1 MRTQISILLVLFS
14 SAFMQMRGAMLGSD
28 KSLDSL
34 YWVAF
39 ESLENDIARSKRE
52 ARLLIKLAATAKDR
66 QSQAYGFDVYG
77 LALYYADNIDSA
89 LFYTNKA
96 IDLFKEVED
105 QQGLSTAIYNKS
117 LILEFLAKYNSSIVY
132 LNKARKIDLNRGAK
146 TESDLFYYY
155 RLADILY
162 KQDRYDEA
170 LVYAHL
176 SLSAFLKDVDNHPY
190 MKPRIFLNLAWLYKE
205 LDVLELAEYYAK
217 ETYVL
222 SPKNIELSN
231 RLSSLQILAEISQK
245 KGLNNEAIS
254 FSRKAL
260 EMAFQYKDQS
270 EILYAKSMLAYN
282 LQKKNLR
289 DPEVAKIWAELDVS
303 MQGLKDHQKD
313 LSILLDLYDY
323 YKATENYPK
332 AITYIED
339 YNRIK
344 SELNVLDVRQI
355 RADFEKELAES
366 ERDMILAKI
375 ALREK
380 DNLVKN
386 LVIIGISTILLV
398 LLVMLLLSFRA
409 RKKIVSLNDSLL
421 ASNETL
427 KRKEEELRR
436 SFVELELNY
445 EEINNLNNS
454 KDRLL
459 SILSHDLKQPFNQ
472 IIAVLDL
479 IDQEILNYEERKE
492 ILAELKTSVEETSS
506 MVNNLLQ
513 WSKSQFEGTLY
524 KPELLNLNIIAKRVS
539 LELSVLLRKKS
550 IYLDFAVDDKL
561 FLKADEAQLSSII
574 RNLLSNAFKF
584 SEVNSVIHISSG
596 ISENG
601 NYVLLHIQDQGIG
614 MTQQQIK
621 RVLSSDNQS
630 SMPGTNNE
638 LGTGIGMMIV
648 QDFIKQNKGYL
659 EVKSTIGEGSTFTI
673 ALPFD
678 KIKNLQHHQ

>member
-1 MRTQISILLVLFS
+1 MRKQISIFLILFS
-14 SAFMQMRGAMLGSD
+14 SAFMQMNGAMLGSE
-28 KSLDSL
+28 KSLDSI
-34 YWVAF
+34 YSVAF
-39 ESLENDIARSKRE
+39 EALQSDIDRSKRE
-52 ARLLIKLAATAKDR
+52 ARLLIKLATTANDKLN
-66 QSQAYGFDVYG
+66 QAYGFDVYG
-77 LALYYADNIDSA
+77 LSLYYADNLDSA

-96 IDLFKEVED
+96 IDLFKQIED
-105 QQGLSTAIYNKS
+105 QEGLSTAIYNKS
-117 LILEFLAKYNSSIVY
+117 LMLEFLAKYNSSIVY

-146 TESDLFYYY
+146 TENDLFYYY

-162 KQDRYDEA
+162 SQDRYDDA

-176 SLSAFLKDVDNHPY
+176 SLSAFLKDADNHPY
-190 MKPRIFLNLAWLYKE
+190 MKPRIFLNLAWLYNE
-205 LDVLELAEYYAK
+205 LDILELAEYYAK
-217 ETYVL
+217 KTYVI
-222 SPKNIELSN
+222 SPKNTELSN

-260 EMAFQYKDQS
+260 EIAFQYKDKS

-282 LQKKNLR
+282 LQTKNLL

-303 MQGLKDHQKD
+303 LQGLKDYQKD
-313 LSILLDLYDY
+313 LSIILDLYDY
-323 YKATENYPK
+323 YKAIENYPK
-332 AITYIED
+332 AIVYIED

-344 SELNVLDVRQI
+344 SELNILDVSQI

-366 ERDMILAKI
+366 ERDMMLANI

-386 LVIIGISTILLV
+386 LVIIGISIILLV
-398 LLVMLLLSFRA
+398 LLVMLLLSISSS
-409 RKKIVSLNDSLL
+409 KKIIVLNDSLSE
-421 ASNETL
+421 SNESL

-445 EEINNLNNS
+445 EEINNLNTS
-454 KDRLL
+454 KNRLL

-479 IDQEILNYEERKE
+479 IDQDILNYDERKE
-492 ILAELKTSVEETSS
+492 ILGELKTSVEETSS

-524 KPELLNLNIIAKRVS
+524 KPELLNLSIIAKRVS
-539 LELSVLLRKKS
+539 LELSVLLKKKS

-584 SEVNSVIHISSG
+584 SEANSIIYIFSG

-601 NYVLLHIQDQGIG
+601 NYGLLHIQDKGIG
-614 MTQQQIK
+614 MTPQQIA

-659 EVKSTIGEGSTFTI
+659 EVKSSIGKGSTFTI

-678 KIKNLQHHQ
+678 KKKDLKHYQ

>member
-1 MRTQISILLVLFS
+1 MRKQISILVVLFS
-14 SAFMQMRGAMLGSD
+14 ATFMRMNGAILSSE

-52 ARLLIKLAATAKDR
+52 ARMLIKLAVTAKDK
-66 QSQAYGFDVYG
+66 QNQAYAFDMYG
-77 LALYYADNIDSA
+77 LALYYADNLDSA

-96 IDLFKEVED
+96 IDLFKQVGD
-105 QQGLSTAIYNKS
+105 QEGLSTAIYNKS
-117 LILEFLAKYNSSIVY
+117 LMLEFLAKYNSSIVY
-132 LNKARKIDLNRGAK
+132 LNKARKIDINRGAK
-146 TESDLFYYY
+146 TENDLFYYY

-162 KQDRYDEA
+162 NQDRYDEA

-176 SLSAFLKDVDNHPY
+176 SLSAFLKDADNHPY
-190 MKPRIFLNLAWLYKE
+190 MRPRIFLNLAWLYKE
-205 LDVLELAEYYAK
+205 LDILELAEYYAK
-217 ETYVL
+217 RTYVL
-222 SPKNIELSN
+222 SPKKMELNN

-260 EMAFQYKDQS
+260 ELAFQYKDQS
-270 EILYAKSMLAYN
+270 GILYAKSMLAYN
-282 LQKKNLR
+282 LQIKNLL
-289 DPEVAKIWAELDVS
+289 DPEAAKIWAELDES

-313 LSILLDLYDY
+313 LSIILDLYHY
-323 YKATENYPK
+323 YKASENFPK
-332 AITYIED
+332 ALAYMED

-344 SELNVLDVRQI
+344 SELNVLDVSQI

-366 ERDMILAKI
+366 ERDMMLAKI

-386 LVIIGISTILLV
+386 LVIIGISTIVLV
-398 LLVMLLLSFRA
+398 LLVMLLLSIKA
-409 RKKIVSLNDSLL
+409 RKKIISLNDSLRG
-421 ASNETL
+421 SNQTL

-445 EEINNLNNS
+445 AEINNLNNS
-454 KDRLL
+454 KNRLL

-479 IDQEILNYEERKE
+479 IDQDILNYDERKE
-492 ILAELKTSVEETSS
+492 ILGELKTSVEETSS

-539 LELSVLLRKKS
+539 LELSVLLKKKS

-574 RNLLSNAFKF
+574 RNLLSNAYKF
-584 SEVNSVIHISSG
+584 SEANSVIHIYSG
-596 ISENG
+596 ISNNG
-601 NYVLLHIQDQGIG
+601 NYVLLHIEDQGIG
-614 MTQQQIK
+614 MTQQQVQK
-621 RVLSSDNQS
+621 VLSSDNQS

-659 EVKSTIGEGSTFTI
+659 EVNSTIGKGSTFTI
-673 ALPFD
+673 ALPLD
-678 KIKNLQHHQ
+678 KIKDVQHHQ